1 MIPEDQFDDSGF
13 DFIDNNHNKNK
24 PIQPGIGNVL
34 GIDEESNEN
43 DDDLMALENDLI
55 VAGAQ

>member
-13 DFIDNNHNKNK
+13 DFIDNNDNKNK
-24 PIQPGIGNVL
+24 PKTDIGNIL

-43 DDDLMALENDLI
+43 DDDDLMALENDLI
-55 VAGAQ
+55 VAGA